1 MASPIP
7 YDPFTTI
14 VKAACQAAIAEAI
27 GIVGD
32 VSPRRLLSVAATAVY
47 LNLSERE
54 VYNIIATHEIPG
66 VRHGKRVMLD
76 IRDLD
81 EWIVKHKEAA

>member
-7 YDPFTTI
+7 HDPFSVI

-32 VSPRRLLSVAATAVY
+32 VSPRRLLSVSATAVY
-47 LNLSERE
+47 LDLSERE
-54 VYNIIATHEIPG
+54 VYNMLSNRELPT
-66 VRHGKRVMLD
+66 VRHGRRSMVD

-81 EWIVKHKEAA
+81 AWVARNKAA